1 MACKTESKQIGD
13 NEFSVTQWPVD
24 RALITKIKLVKIFGA
39 AFASM
44 ATSAEEKPSSK
55 AKASEGKIFSEGLS
69 ILFSSSN
76 PEEIA
81 GIIKQSVIGVACNG
95 TRITES
101 TYNELFSGD
110 NMMDLYKV
118 FLFVL
123 QVNYSNLFKGQLA
136 DRLLAKVKQNL

>member
-44 ATSAEEKPSSK
+44 ANSEDTKSK
-55 AKASEGKIFSEGLS
+55 SKSGEGKAFSEGLS

-81 GIIKQSVIGVACNG
+81 TIIKQSVLGVACNG
-95 TRITES
+95 NRITET

-136 DRLLAKVKQNL
+136 DRLLAKVKENL